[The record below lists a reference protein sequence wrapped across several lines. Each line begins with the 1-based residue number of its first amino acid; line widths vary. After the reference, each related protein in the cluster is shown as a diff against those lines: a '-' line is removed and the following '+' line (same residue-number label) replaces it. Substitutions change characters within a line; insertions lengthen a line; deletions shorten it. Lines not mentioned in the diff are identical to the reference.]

1 MENFL
6 MSIMIRDTL
15 IEDIKREEGYRAS
28 VYLDSLQKP
37 TIGYGFLIDSLELQ
51 EDICQLILMR
61 KLEKLIKTIKFNF
74 KWFDDMPEKIQ
85 DVIINMCYQLG
96 VSGVSKFK
104 KTIQFMKNRQWD
116 KASVEMLDSK
126 WGREQT
132 PQRALRLSKTVKSV
146 EEDTNGFSD

>member
-1 MENFL
+1 
-6 MSIMIRDTL
+6 MSIIVRDTL
-15 IEDIKREEGYRAS
+15 IEDIKMEEGYRSS
-28 VYLDSLQKP
+28 VYLDTLEKP

-74 KWFDDMPEKIQ
+74 KWFDDMPEKVQ
-85 DVIINMCYQLG
+85 DVVINICYQLG
-96 VSGVSKFK
+96 VSGFSKFK

-126 WGREQT
+126 WAREQT
-132 PQRALRLSKTVKSV
+132 PQRALRLSGTVKSV
-146 EEDTNGFSD
+146 EED

>member
-1 MENFL
+1 

>member
-1 MENFL
+1 
-6 MSIMIRDTL
+6 MSIIVRDTL
-15 IEDIKREEGYRAS
+15 IDDIKMEEGYRAS
-28 VYLDSLQKP
+28 VYLDSLSKP

-61 KLEKLIKTIKFNF
+61 KLEKLIKNIKFNF
-74 KWFDDMPEKIQ
+74 KWFDDMPEKVQ

-104 KTIQFMKNRQWD
+104 KTIQFIKNKQWE

-126 WGREQT
+126 WFFQT
-132 PQRALRLSKTVKSV
+132 PQRAKRLSAIVKSV
-146 EEDTNGFSD
+146 EED

>member
-1 MENFL
+1 MP
-6 MSIMIRDTL
+6 IIVRDTL
-15 IEDIKREEGYRAS
+15 IEDIKMEEGYRAS
-28 VYLDSLQKP
+28 VYLDTLEKP

-85 DVIINMCYQLG
+85 DVVINICYQLG
-96 VSGVSKFK
+96 VSGFSKFK
-104 KTIQFMKNRQWD
+104 KTIQFMKNKQWD

-126 WGREQT
+126 WAREQT
-132 PQRALRLSKTVKSV
+132 PQRALRLSETVKSV
-146 EEDTNGFSD
+146 EEN

>member
-1 MENFL
+1 MPPDIE
-6 MSIMIRDTL
+6 IRDTL

-74 KWFDDMPEKIQ
+74 KWFDDMPEKIK